1 MKVSLHM
8 SANVCS
14 WTPKKHWPRI
24 LSEIKEDVVRT
35 TLETAPDKRPWNKA
49 QAIFLCT
56 MRENAGLTK
65 EKFDIKWVLAEIRVS
80 VCKQFTYRAHVFSCT
95 VVVQSSCH

>member
-1 MKVSLHM
+1 MR
-8 SANVCS
+8 A
-14 WTPKKHWPRI
+14 
-24 LSEIKEDVVRT
+24 

-65 EKFDIKWVLAEIRVS
+65 ENFDITWVSTGIRVS
-80 VCKQFTYRAHVFSCT
+80 VNSVSLMD
-95 VVVQSSCH
+95 